1 MTEALGSHPHVGDVR
16 REGLLCAVEFV
27 EGKNTRTFYDSSK
40 KIGVAVGA
48 ALLKRC
54 VIEGRVPQ
62 GDILGFAP
70 PLCLTRSEAHEI
82 VGKMNH
88 AVIDVLG

>member
-1 MTEALGSHPHVGDVR
+1 MGDVR
-16 REGLLCAVEFV
+16 REGLLCAVKFV

-40 KIGVAVGA
+40 KIGVAVAA

-54 VIEGRVPQ
+54 DIGRAMPQ
-62 GDILGFAP
+62 GDILSFAP

-82 VGKMNH
+82 VGKMNQ
-88 AVIDVLG
+88 AVIDLLG